1 MLSKLRIRSRQPP
14 DINGHHQPAG
24 AVSGDAVSA
33 ALEKIIAGQPEA
45 SALVD
50 GPPGL
55 ALRRLSNM
63 LRSERQAQLALTVEF
78 VADTA
83 ATGAHVGWITHD
95 IREVAG
101 DSTKI
106 AGSVDELARTI
117 TDISKSSAKVA
128 EEMTAMG
135 REVHQGVEK
144 MQGAGEAMGLINES
158 VRSMNDRLTVLESA
172 VVQIAEM
179 AKMIESISSQT
190 NLLALNATIEAA
202 RAGEAGR
209 GFAVVAG
216 EVKSL
221 SGQTAKATEQIRE
234 RIATLTAETTSIR
247 QAIRRSTDTVASGE
261 AAVKAAER
269 QMDDI
274 GDQMSHVS
282 THMSELA
289 TGLADQQPVTDQIA
303 KSTARIADKAQKV
316 RGEIDGVIDRLTKAE
331 TAAWDATQSFDAA
344 KIESYELLRA
354 KGELSIW
361 ERNLA
366 AALVGLTKPDPKL
379 AELGPRRLLRWCETL
394 SDEKIRENPAVAAI
408 QAAANTA
415 HVQARRMI
423 EKLVDKDWSAAT
435 DAYMAAEKAIADII
449 AQAGRLAQIAHAS
462 DDAHVH

>member
-1 MLSKLRIRSRQPP
+1 MLSKLRIRSLQSPEP
-14 DINGHHQPAG
+14 NGHHRPAG
-24 AVSGDAVSA
+24 AVSGDAVAA
-33 ALEKIIAGQPEA
+33 ALENIIAGQPEA

-50 GPPGL
+50 GPAGL
-55 ALRRLSNM
+55 ALRRLANM
-63 LRSERQAQLALTVEF
+63 LRNERQAQLALTVGF

-95 IREVAG
+95 IQEVAG

-106 AGSVDELARTI
+106 AGSVEELARTI
-117 TDISKSSAKVA
+117 AEISKSSAEVA
-128 EEMTAMG
+128 QEMTAMG
-135 REVHQGVEK
+135 REVHQGVER

-172 VVQIAEM
+172 VVQIADM

-221 SGQTAKATEQIRE
+221 SGQTARATEQIRE
-234 RIATLTAETTSIR
+234 RIATLTAETSSIR

-261 AAVKAAER
+261 DAVKAAQL
-269 QMDDI
+269 QMAQI
-274 GDQMSHVS
+274 GDQMGHVS
-282 THMSELA
+282 IQVSELA
-289 TGLADQQPVTDQIA
+289 TGLANQQPVTDQIA

-331 TAAWDATQSFDAA
+331 TAAWGATQSFDAA

-361 ERNLA
+361 ERKLA

-379 AELGPRRLLRWCETL
+379 AELGPRRLLRWCETV
-394 SDEKIRENPAVAAI
+394 SDDKIRNGPAVAAI
-408 QAAANTA
+408 RAAANAA
-415 HVQARRMI
+415 HAQARRMI
-423 EKLVDKDWSAAT
+423 ERLVGKDWSAAT
-435 DAYMAAEKAIADII
+435 AAYVEAEKAIAAVI
-449 AQAGRLAQIAHAS
+449 AQAGRLAEIAHAG
-462 DDAHVH
+462 DDPQAH

>member
-1 MLSKLRIRSRQPP
+1 MLSKLRIRSQQPP
-14 DINGHHQPAG
+14 EPNGRHQPAG
-24 AVSGDAVSA
+24 AMSGDAVLA
-33 ALEKIIAGQPEA
+33 ALEKIISGQPEPP
-45 SALVD
+45 ALVD
-50 GPPGL
+50 GPLGL
-55 ALRRLSNM
+55 ALKRLGNV
-63 LRSERQAQLALTVEF
+63 LRSERQAQLALTVGF

-106 AGSVDELARTI
+106 AASVEELASTI
-117 TDISKSSAKVA
+117 VEISKSSATVA
-128 EEMTAMG
+128 EEMTAMR
-135 REVHQGVEK
+135 REVHQGAEK
-144 MQGAGEAMGLINES
+144 MHGAGEAMGLINES
-158 VRSMNDRLTVLESA
+158 VRSMSDRLTVLESA
-172 VVQIAEM
+172 VVQIADM

-247 QAIRRSTDTVASGE
+247 QAIRRSTDTVVSGE

-269 QMDDI
+269 QMGDI

-282 THMSELA
+282 THMSALA
-289 TGLADQQPVTDQIA
+289 AGLADQQPVTDQIA
-303 KSTARIADKAQKV
+303 KSTARIAEKAQKV

-331 TAAWDATQSFDAA
+331 TAAWGAAQSFDAA

-354 KGELSIW
+354 KGELAIW

-366 AALVGLTKPDPKL
+366 ATLVGLTKPDPKL
-379 AELGPRRLLRWCETL
+379 AELGPRRLLKWCETV
-394 SDEKIRENPAVAAI
+394 SDDKIRKNPALAAI

-415 HVQARRMI
+415 HAQARRMI
-423 EKLVDKDWSAAT
+423 EKIVDKDWSAAT
-435 DAYMAAEKAIADII
+435 DAYVAAEKAIAAVI
-449 AQAGRLAQIAHAS
+449 AQAGRLAEIARAS
-462 DDAHVH
+462 DGPHAH

>member
-1 MLSKLRIRSRQPP
+1 MLSKLRIRSLQLPEP
-14 DINGHHQPAG
+14 NGHHRPAG
-24 AVSGDAVSA
+24 AVSGDAVAA

-45 SALVD
+45 PVPLD

-55 ALRRLSNM
+55 ALQRLANT
-63 LRSERQAQLALTVEF
+63 LRDERQAQLALTVGF

-106 AGSVDELARTI
+106 AGSVEELARTI
-117 TDISKSSAKVA
+117 ADISKSSAEVA
-128 EEMTAMG
+128 EEMTAMR
-135 REVHQGVEK
+135 REVDQGVEK
-144 MQGAGEAMGLINES
+144 MHGAGEAMSLINLS

-172 VVQIAEM
+172 VVQIADM

-234 RIATLTAETTSIR
+234 RIATLTAETSSIR

-269 QMDDI
+269 QMVDI

-282 THMSELA
+282 THMSALA
-289 TGLADQQPVTDQIA
+289 TGLTDQRPVTDQIA
-303 KSTARIADKAQKV
+303 KSTARIAEKAQKV

-331 TAAWDATQSFDAA
+331 TAAWGAVQSFDAA
-344 KIESYELLRA
+344 KVGSYEVLRA
-354 KGELSIW
+354 KGELAIW

-366 AALVGLTKPDPKL
+366 AILVGLAKPDRKL
-379 AELGPRRLLRWCETL
+379 AELGPRRLLKWCETV
-394 SDEKIRENPAVAAI
+394 SDDKIRQSPAFAAI

-415 HVQARRMI
+415 QAQARRMI
-423 EKLVDKDWSAAT
+423 EKILDKDWSAAT
-435 DAYMAAEKAIADII
+435 DAYMAAEKAIAAVI
-449 AQAGRLAQIAHAS
+449 AQVGRLAEIAHAS
-462 DDAHVH
+462 DGPRAH